1 MVCDAFYVTV
11 FKSLRFHPSTLEMKR
26 FLNDAFSKVS
36 SFKDY
41 FESLLFYRRFQKQ
54 QDIYI
59 FTPRYVRVSP
69 EYICLVG
76 LNDGDGVTFSVT
88 PAVEF
93 NDTKLV
99 HGSAEAQQPL
109 RIIANSRRKELP
121 EIDVVELVVCDYCG
135 AEQGYWKQNEG

>member
-1 MVCDAFYVTV
+1 MLRLGLEPIVCDAFYVTV

-26 FLNDAFSKVS
+26 YQDDAFST
-36 SFKDY
+36 F
-41 FESLLFYRRFQKQ
+41 FNRRFQKQ

-59 FTPRYVRVSP
+59 FTPRYVRVSS
-69 EYICLVG
+69 EYVCLVG

-99 HGSAEAQQPL
+99 YGSAEAQQPL